1 MPSYANPVAAGCPV
15 RPSAPSVRLTG
26 AVDATVIENP
36 EPDGLLQS
44 MVVPDYAGACVC
56 NIVPALLE
64 YPPLGDGWMPERVAD
79 ADQVVLFVVDG
90 LGWHQ
95 LRARATIAPVLAAA
109 SGTAITTVAPST
121 TATALTSIATGTPP
135 GEHGV
140 VGYKVR
146 VGAETLN
153 TLRYTTRRGD
163 ARAMVPPRDFQ
174 RIAPFG
180 GRAPVVVN
188 RKEFVDSGFTT
199 THLDGVRYRPYGTM
213 ATLVH
218 EVVQATAEGE
228 RFVYA
233 YYDGLDRVG
242 HERGHGA
249 VFDAELAFIDRLIG
263 DLRGALADDVVLLV
277 TADHGQ
283 VDTGETV
290 RPIAPEVLRHCTA
303 VSGEDRFIW
312 LHAPGSAAAAAR
324 SATDH
329 HGDEAWVLPVDE
341 AIDRGLF
348 GPRLT
353 GEARA
358 RLGDVAIIA
367 RGRAA
372 FFDPQMRPPRL
383 LARHGSLTPAE
394 MHVPLL
400 AV

>member
-1 MPSYANPVAAGCPV
+1 MPRSGSPT
-15 RPSAPSVRLTG
+15 RLTG
-26 AVDATVIENP
+26 AVDSTVIESPDP
-36 EPDGLLQS
+36 EGLLQS
-44 MVVPDYAGACVC
+44 MVLPDYGGACVC

-64 YPPLGDGWMPERVAD
+64 YPPLGDGWMPAGVAE

-95 LRARATIAPVLAAA
+95 LQARAAFAPVLTNAR
-109 SGTAITTVAPST
+109 GEAITTVAPST
-121 TATALTSIATGTPP
+121 TAAALTSIATGTPP

-153 TLRYTTRRGD
+153 TLRWTTRRGD
-163 ARAMVPPRDFQ
+163 ARAVVPPRELQ
-174 RIAPFG
+174 RLAPFG

-188 RKEFVDSGFTT
+188 RSEFVDSGFTT
-199 THLDGVRYRPYGTM
+199 AHLDGVRYRPYGTM

-218 EVVQATAEGE
+218 EVAQAVGEGE

-249 VFDAELAFIDRLIG
+249 VFDAELAFIDRLLG
-263 DLRGALADDVVLLV
+263 DLRAALHGDVVLLV

-283 VDTGETV
+283 VHTGDTA
-290 RPIAPEVLRHCTA
+290 RPVAPEVLRHCTA

-312 LHAPGSAAAAAR
+312 LHAPGSAEAAAEMA
-324 SATDH
+324 AEH
-329 HGDEAWVLPVDE
+329 HGDDAWILGVEEVV
-341 AIDRGLF
+341 DRGLF

-358 RLGDVAIIA
+358 RLGDVAIVA

-372 FFDPQMRPPRL
+372 FFDPQLRPPRL

-400 AV
+400 TV